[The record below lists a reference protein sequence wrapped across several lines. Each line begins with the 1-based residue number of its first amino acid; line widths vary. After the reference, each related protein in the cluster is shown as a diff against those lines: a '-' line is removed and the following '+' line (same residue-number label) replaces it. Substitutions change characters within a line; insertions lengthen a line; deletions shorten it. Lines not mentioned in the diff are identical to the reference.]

1 MTATPNSKDR
11 QRDGRPNISKEQ
23 TPDHAVESFGGTF
36 HEINARHLR
45 TRRCNR
51 QCLQFWFLSVF
62 IIVLAVLSVV
72 VIIWKGY
79 ASEEGKYF
87 VNVLSLCIGVM
98 VPNPKYKK
106 K

>member
-1 MTATPNSKDR
+1 
-11 QRDGRPNISKEQ
+11 
-23 TPDHAVESFGGTF
+23 
-36 HEINARHLR
+36 
-45 TRRCNR
+45 
-51 QCLQFWFLSVF
+51 VF